1 MAQQSINI
9 GELID
14 ERPIGLFHICV
25 VAFAFAIIMSDGY
38 DITAIAYAAPELLKQ
53 WAITDRSALG
63 PVFSA
68 SLVGLLVGA
77 PLLGF
82 VGDRYGRK
90 TASIGSLVVFGAFT
104 LAAAWARSLDQMLIL
119 RGLAGVGLGGLLPNM
134 IAYTGEF
141 APRRYRATL
150 IIVMYCGVTLGGAIP
165 AAISVWLVPRYGWE
179 AIFLIGGLMPLALA
193 ACAWLW
199 LPESVKFLV
208 VKGRRDEAERVLR
221 MLAADTDI
229 GPQTV
234 LVLSAETVYADFNPR
249 HLFAEGLAFITPLL
263 WLCFAIN
270 LMGLNFLISWMPT
283 LLIGQEPLAQS
294 DAAIVTSLVQIGG
307 TIGGLALCRPMERR
321 GFWPVALLSAS
332 AVPFVALIGYAAA
345 TSVWLLIP
353 VVTLAGFCIL
363 GPRFGLNAASAMIY
377 PTTVRSNGSGW
388 AFGVGRFGS
397 ILGPIF
403 GGELIALKLSVPMV
417 FLIAAG
423 PFRRQHAG
431 LHRARGAVCGEIPG
445 FGARRARYDGKPGP
459 CVRSVPSDSGWNQ
472 ARSSDGWY

>member
-1 MAQQSINI
+1 MARESIDV

-14 ERPIGLFHICV
+14 ERPIGSFHICV
-25 VAFAFAIIMSDGY
+25 VAFAFVIITWDGY

-53 WAITDRSALG
+53 WAIADRSALG

-68 SLVGLLVGA
+68 SLVGILVGS

-82 VGDRYGRK
+82 AGDRYGRRA
-90 TASIGSLVVFGAFT
+90 ASIGSLVVFGAFT

-119 RGLAGVGLGGLLPNM
+119 RALAGVGLGGLLPNM

-150 IIVMYCGVTLGGAIP
+150 IIVMFCGVTLGGAIP
-165 AAISVWLVPRYGWE
+165 AAISVWLVPHYGWE
-179 AIFLIGGLMPLALA
+179 VIFLIGGLMPLALA

-208 VKGRRDEAERVLR
+208 VKGRRDEAAHVLR
-221 MLAADTDI
+221 MMAADTDI
-229 GPQTV
+229 GPHTV
-234 LVLSAETVYADFNPR
+234 LVPPAEAVYASFNPK

-270 LMGLNFLISWMPT
+270 VMGLNFLIAWMPT
-283 LLIGQEPLAQS
+283 LLIGQKLLAQS
-294 DAAIVTSLVQIGG
+294 DAAMVTSLVQIGG
-307 TIGGLALCRPMERR
+307 TIGGLAICRPMERR
-321 GFWPVALLSAS
+321 GFWPVALLFAG

-353 VVTLAGFCIL
+353 AVTLAGFCIL
-363 GPRFGLNAASAMIY
+363 GLQFGLNAASAMIY
-377 PTTVRSNGSGW
+377 PTSVRSNGSGW

-403 GGELIALKLSVPMV
+403 GGKLIALKLSVPMI
-417 FLIAAG
+417 FLIASSPFVAG
-423 PFRRQHAG
+423 ALACIALAALYAAKFK
-431 LHRARGAVCGEIPG
+431 GAG
-445 FGARRARYDGKPGP
+445 FGERSTAASL
-459 CVRSVPSDSGWNQ
+459 VREAV
-472 ARSSDGWY
+472 